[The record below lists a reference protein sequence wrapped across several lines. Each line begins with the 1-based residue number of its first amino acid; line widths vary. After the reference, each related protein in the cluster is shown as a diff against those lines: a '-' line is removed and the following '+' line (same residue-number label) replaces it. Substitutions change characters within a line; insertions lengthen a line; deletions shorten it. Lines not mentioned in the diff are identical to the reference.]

1 MRFLLRDR
9 SVVLFVCALLSGLT
23 QPADVQ
29 SSAHLEWAR
38 EVARQS
44 MSLYKNANNA
54 LPLPKDARLALV
66 GGQWADAYLLTG
78 TQTHE
83 MHLSMVFRFAL
94 LSSQILSLLIR

>member
-1 MRFLLRDR
+1 
-9 SVVLFVCALLSGLT
+9 LLSGLT

-78 TQTHE
+78 THNRNASIE
-83 MHLSMVFRFAL
+83 GV
-94 LSSQILSLLIR
+94 SLGSVIGSNIGTPYSLIA